1 MHVRSCCFA
10 RIKHIVFF
18 YVLVAVRVV
27 PYLIVRRPIAKIPQ
41 LWGRALY
48 LYSNHKY
55 TYTCIPIQ
63 QP

>member
-27 PYLIVRRPIAKIPQ
+27 PYVIVRRPIAKIPQ
-41 LWGRALY
+41 LWGRGGMVVGLDIAP
-48 LYSNHKY
+48 KD
-55 TYTCIPIQ
+55 PA
-63 QP
+63 